1 MKLLTG
7 FKIYRVHDDVI
18 VDVSFVRVGCHHKG
32 VLALCPAHGGLIAQ
46 PIGFCRGDLTGLEG
60 LPNLIGNDVGIRVQ
74 SCLLMIEPF
83 G

>member
-1 MKLLTG
+1 METVQG
-7 FKIYRVHDDVI
+7 GGVIDDVI

-32 VLALCPAHGGLIAQ
+32 VLALCPAYGVFIAQ
-46 PIGFCRGDLTGLEG
+46 SIGLFRGDLTGLEG

-74 SCLLMIEPF
+74 SCLLMIESR